1 MGGWSTT
8 ASAMGGSSRSRAAVI
23 AAPISWLVMEPSDRA
38 QGVHSILTGTLIA
51 QKLGE
56 HAADRCRW
64 RQELAGGLQNPDHDL
79 ADMLVGLQPSAR
91 GGNLVERE
99 GAVDDRPEPAVAQCR
114 QQVAAFI
121 FSFFLS
127 WPLLASSR
135 HQDGNNPYPAR
146 PLMRIPLY
154 QVDAFTSRLF
164 GGNPAAVCPLAEWL
178 PDAAMQAIAAE
189 NNLAETAFFVARGEG
204 YLLRWFTPTVEVDLC
219 GHATL
224 ASGYVVTHI
233 LTPEKRLVTFDT
245 LKAGPL
251 EVRRDGE
258 LLAMDFPSWPPEPS
272 PADARLLAA
281 LGKPPKQSFVARGR
295 NMFVYERA
303 EDVAALRPDF
313 ATMRQVPGADAIVT
327 APGEGDIDF
336 VSRYF
341 APNHGIDEDPATG
354 SSHCVLTPY
363 WAGRLGKQRLRAQQI
378 SARVGDLV
386 CTLHGDRITLGGHAV
401 LYLEG
406 TITV

>member
-1 MGGWSTT
+1 
-8 ASAMGGSSRSRAAVI
+8 
-23 AAPISWLVMEPSDRA
+23 
-38 QGVHSILTGTLIA
+38 
-51 QKLGE
+51 
-56 HAADRCRW
+56 
-64 RQELAGGLQNPDHDL
+64 
-79 ADMLVGLQPSAR
+79 
-91 GGNLVERE
+91 
-99 GAVDDRPEPAVAQCR
+99 
-114 QQVAAFI
+114 
-121 FSFFLS
+121 
-127 WPLLASSR
+127 
-135 HQDGNNPYPAR
+135 
-146 PLMRIPLY
+146 MRIPLY
-154 QVDAFTSRLF
+154 QVDAFTGHLF

-178 PDAAMQAIAAE
+178 PDATMQAIAAE

-233 LTPEKRLVTFDT
+233 LTPEKRSARFDT

-251 EVRRDGE
+251 QVTRESDM
-258 LLAMDFPSWPPEPS
+258 LAMDFPSWPPEPS
-272 PADARLLAA
+272 SADPRILAA
-281 LGKPPKQSFVARGR
+281 LGKMPAQSFVARGR

-313 ATMRQVPGADAIVT
+313 AAMRAVPGADAIVT
-327 APGEGDIDF
+327 APGEADIDF

-378 SARVGDLV
+378 SARGGDLV
-386 CTLHGDRITLGGHAV
+386 CTLHGDRVTLAGRAV

-406 TITV
+406 TISL